1 MNNTHISDILII
13 GSGVSGLSYAAKVAE
28 KLPHIKITLIT
39 KNNVVEANTNYA
51 QGGISVVLDQMN
63 DSYEKHIQDTLVAG
77 DGLCNEEV
85 VRFVVE
91 EGPVRFKEINQW
103 GARFDK
109 NEDDSFNLG
118 KEGGHTEN
126 RVAHYKDI
134 TGNEI
139 ERVLYEKVLTF
150 SNIKILEYYYAIDL
164 ITEHHLK
171 IDSKSKEITCFGAY
185 ALNKSSKKIETFL
198 SKITVMAMGGAG
210 QVYEYTTNPLVATGD
225 GIGMAFRAKAK
236 IKHMQY
242 YQFHPTALYGISNP
256 AFLISEAV
264 RGFGAKII
272 TKDGAKFL
280 HKYDEREE
288 LASRDI
294 VARAID
300 SELKISGD
308 AFVCLDCRH
317 LDKMEFLAHFPNI
330 YEKCLSIGIDCFK
343 DLIPVVP
350 AAHYM
355 CGGVEVDHAGKT
367 NVKNLYAIGEVTCS
381 GLHGA
386 NRLASNSL
394 LEGLVYGHRAAQ
406 ETMKQIHA
414 ISIEEYIDK
423 IPKWNEEGM
432 KLPEEMVLIN
442 FLRKELR
449 SLMNDL
455 VGIVRT
461 NARLQLASKKLEE
474 IFKSVSELY
483 NISILTPQLAEL
495 RNLIDVAYLIIQE
508 SIKQTENRGAF
519 FNKDLEK

>member
-1 MNNTHISDILII
+1 MIKANISDLLIL
-13 GSGVSGLSYAAKVAE
+13 GSGISGLSYALKVAE
-28 KLPHIKITLIT
+28 QLPDIKITILT
-39 KNNVVEANTNYA
+39 KNNVMEANTNYA
-51 QGGISVVLDQMN
+51 QGGISVVLDQIN
-63 DSYEKHIQDTLVAG
+63 DSYEKHIQDTLIAG
-77 DGLCNEEV
+77 DGLCDEEV

-91 EGPVRFKEINQW
+91 EGPKRFKEIIDW

-109 NEDDSFNLG
+109 NEDNSYNLG

-126 RVAHYKDI
+126 RVAHFKDI
-134 TGNEI
+134 TGNEM
-139 ERVLYEKVLTF
+139 ERVLYEKVKSF
-150 SNIKILEYYYAIDL
+150 SNIQILEYHYAIDL
-164 ITEHHLK
+164 ITEHHIK
-171 IDSKSKEITCFGAY
+171 EIKPKKEITCFGAY
-185 ALNKSSKKIETFL
+185 ALNKSTKKIETFVA
-198 SKITVMAMGGAG
+198 KITIMAMGGAG

-242 YQFHPTALYGISNP
+242 YQFHPTALYGVSNP

-264 RGFGAKII
+264 RGFGAKLI
-272 TKDGAKFL
+272 TKDGNRFL
-280 HKYDEREE
+280 HEYDEREE

-308 AFVCLDCRH
+308 PFVCLDCRQ
-317 LDKMEFLAHFPNI
+317 LDKKEFLEHFPNI

-355 CGGVEVDHAGKT
+355 CGGVETDENGKT
-367 NVKNLYAIGEVTCS
+367 NLKNLYAIGEITCS

-394 LEGLVYGHRAAQ
+394 LEGLVFGHRAAA
-406 ETMKQIHA
+406 ETIKKIPNLSFDE
-414 ISIEEYIDK
+414 SINK

-442 FLRKELR
+442 YLRKDLR
-449 SLMNDL
+449 ILMNDL

-461 NARLQLASKKLEE
+461 NARLQLASQKLEE
-474 IFKSVSELY
+474 IFKSVKELY
-483 NISILTPQLAEL
+483 KISVLTPQLAEL

-519 FNKDLEK
+519 YNKDLEK

>member
-1 MNNTHISDILII
+1 MNKAKISDILII
-13 GSGVSGLSYAAKVAE
+13 GSGISGLSYAIKVAQ
-28 KLPHIKITLIT
+28 KLPNTKITLIT
-39 KNNVVEANTNYA
+39 KNNVFEANTNYA
-51 QGGISVVLDQMN
+51 QGGISVVLDEIK
-63 DSYEKHIQDTLVAG
+63 DSYEKHIQDTLIAG
-77 DGLCNEEV
+77 AGLCDEAV
-85 VRFVVE
+85 VKFVVE
-91 EGPVRFKEINQW
+91 EGPLRFQEIIEW

-109 NEDDSFNLG
+109 NQDNTYNLG

-139 ERVLYEKVLTF
+139 ETVLYEKAKTF
-150 SNIKILEYYYAIDL
+150 SNIEILEYFYAIDL
-164 ITEHHLK
+164 ITEHHLEGADK
-171 IDSKSKEITCFGAY
+171 TNGINCYGAY
-185 ALNKSSKKIETFL
+185 ALNKTTKEIETFVA
-198 SKITVMAMGGAG
+198 KITVMAMGGAG
-210 QVYEYTTNPLVATGD
+210 QVYEFTTNPLVATGD

-236 IKHMQY
+236 IKNMQY

-264 RGFGAKII
+264 RGFGAKIR
-272 TKDGAKFL
+272 TKDGDSFL
-280 HKYDEREE
+280 HKYDQREE

-300 SELKISGD
+300 NQLKITGD
-308 AFVCLDCRH
+308 PYVCLDCSG
-317 LDKMEFLAHFPNI
+317 LDRTEFLAHFPNI

-343 DLIPVVP
+343 DLIPVIP

-355 CGGVEVDHAGKT
+355 CGGVEIDYYGKT
-367 NVKNLYAIGEVTCS
+367 SLGNLYAIGEVTCS

-394 LEGLVYGHRAAQ
+394 LEGLVYGHRAAE
-406 ETMKQIHA
+406 ETIKHISGV
-414 ISIEEYIDK
+414 SIEDFIDK
-423 IPKWNEEGM
+423 IPKWNQEGM

-442 FLRKELR
+442 YLRKELR

-495 RNLIDVAYLIIQE
+495 RNLIDVAYLTIQE
-508 SIKQTENRGAF
+508 SIKQKENKGAF
-519 FNKDLEK
+519 YNKDLEK